1 MKFLNMQGS
10 PLSGAIT
17 ITDNLARPAVSDG
30 NRKAFASGGYR
41 AFDQK
46 KGGMAIVFNSNPPDN
61 KPLLNTLI
69 HEIGHIKWPGLG
81 NDSEKHDPLFYALLN
96 NALQKLG
103 VSVDPQQDLQGQ
115 SIENVKIPQKAI
127 DDPLSYIINNNRSE
141 LVPGIDSAQAAGD
154 RWGVNVSSDGST
166 MTETL
171 SDSAGTVVGT
181 LTFNYDGSGN
191 IASRTTYMPSS
202 NTTINDMFQYNA
214 DGSTNVDSIMKNND
228 QVVNE
233 VQSRFANDGNSVTVT
248 DQDANI
254 TANNASVNFSA
265 GSSGRLIGDFDDVT
279 VEKSSQLAFD
289 GQSGTINAQYASLTL
304 NSGSSATVA
313 GTGNTIDL
321 TPNTGSKI
329 GVAGQS
335 ETVTGD
341 SGSNN
346 VNIQGDG
353 TTATVNG
360 GGTVGLI
367 NNQQTLTLGDS
378 GSTVNT
384 APGA

>member
-1 MKFLNMQGS
+1 MGQLSLVVDPNALHQDTLQTLVDTFNSLPRAMKFLNMQGS

-154 RWGVNVSSDGST
+154 RWGGKCIIRW
-166 MTETL
+166 L
-171 SDSAGTVVGT
+171 H
-181 LTFNYDGSGN
+181 
-191 IASRTTYMPSS
+191 
-202 NTTINDMFQYNA
+202 NDR
-214 DGSTNVDSIMKNND
+214 DSI
-228 QVVNE
+228 
-233 VQSRFANDGNSVTVT
+233 R
-248 DQDANI
+248 
-254 TANNASVNFSA
+254 
-265 GSSGRLIGDFDDVT
+265 
-279 VEKSSQLAFD
+279 
-289 GQSGTINAQYASLTL
+289 
-304 NSGSSATVA
+304 
-313 GTGNTIDL
+313 
-321 TPNTGSKI
+321 
-329 GVAGQS
+329 
-335 ETVTGD
+335 
-341 SGSNN
+341 
-346 VNIQGDG
+346 
-353 TTATVNG
+353 
-360 GGTVGLI
+360 
-367 NNQQTLTLGDS
+367 
-378 GSTVNT
+378 
-384 APGA
+384 